1 METKNNMNM
10 RPAPK
15 KDENNGLLGGA
26 LGAAIGT
33 AFGAVFGV
41 GGAYAYSQLS
51 GEPEH
56 EDFDIQFNPQE
67 NQEVAI
73 ANHPEPPH
81 PHHHHDVHH
90 VHQIHDVYVVNAND
104 PDTITG
110 NNGGGRIITTGGGG
124 GGDTDPEVRVLSY
137 ERVTMDDGSQMD
149 VATVSINGQEAAI
162 VDVDLDGWADGMIA
176 DVNSD
181 GSISEDEITS
191 FEGADVRIEMSPLAQ
206 AVNYDPDNDTD
217 PLLTDGGDVTVV
229 NNEFDPDGDNP
240 DPDDPN
246 NWDTPPDPEID
257 EGGYGDEIDTDDDLI
272 LASND
277 GTDMPDYVNDGDVS
291 DLTLV

>member
-15 KDENNGLLGGA
+15 KDDNNGLLGGA

-56 EDFDIQFNPQE
+56 EDFDIQFDPQD
-67 NQEVAI
+67 NQDVAI

-90 VHQIHDVYVVNAND
+90 VHQIHDVYVVNTGD
-104 PDTITG
+104 SDTITG
-110 NNGGGRIITTGGGG
+110 NGGGGRIVTTGGGF
-124 GGDTDPEVRVLSY
+124 GGDDDVQVRVLNY

-176 DVNSD
+176 DVNGD

-206 AVNYDPDNDTD
+206 AVNYDPDNDT
-217 PLLTDGGDVTVV
+217 GDA
-229 NNEFDPDGDNP
+229 G
-240 DPDDPN
+240 
-246 NWDTPPDPEID
+246 
-257 EGGYGDEIDTDDDLI
+257 
-272 LASND
+272 AS
-277 GTDMPDYVNDGDVS
+277 PVSYVIPK
-291 DLTLV
+291 L